1 MFKALQKLFGFD
13 SVKAEGLSEISAIT
27 DMGTAPS
34 TAIERNLLADASDLN
49 DNSPETGF
57 ASDNIL
63 AGIQDEWRVG
73 NWENLTQVKF
83 ETINNHPERA
93 KLAVLVAAG
102 YLQLGNKTY
111 AQQLI
116 DAASQWHCDRLFLF
130 RILISGVYNT
140 LGKTESL
147 INHNDRALNFF
158 AAALNGIDTDE
169 EPDYRDRINTE
180 LKRLGISWRS
190 DVVSETEIH
199 FHNRAVKKPT
209 SKPIVRVIHHF
220 SCTGGTLFSKC
231 LAAQPDTVLLSEIDP
246 FSRLG
251 LSKPQNPTF
260 QPRDIISILHQSD
273 GAFDRELIK
282 DIFCNDI
289 GLILEQLSKTNK
301 CLILREHTHSIYLTG
316 DKARNEVL
324 LDNILS
330 EHYLV
335 KSIVTVRNPIDSYL
349 SLRENKWLHFSPPN
363 FDEYCIRYLNF
374 LRDHANVKTFRYED
388 FVKQSNKIMFDMCR
402 ELSIR
407 FDPGFTDTFSQFKLT
422 GDSGRKGD
430 IISERP
436 RRAYDL
442 NFVNEVNNSANFKEV
457 CKLLS
462 YDDNIA
468 LQ

>member
-13 SVKAEGLSEISAIT
+13 SANATELTEINAIT
-27 DMGTAPS
+27 DINTATS
-34 TAIERNLLADASDLN
+34 ASIERNSLEGTGYLN
-49 DNSPETGF
+49 DNSPEIGF
-57 ASDNIL
+57 VSDNSL
-63 AGIQDEWRVG
+63 DKIQNEWRAG
-73 NWENLTQVKF
+73 NWENLTRIKI

-102 YLQLGNKTY
+102 HLQLGDKTY
-111 AQQLI
+111 ARQLI

-130 RILISGVYNT
+130 KILISGVCNT
-140 LGKTESL
+140 LGKAESL
-147 INHNDRALNFF
+147 INNTDRTLNLFAQALS
-158 AAALNGIDTDE
+158 GIDTDE
-169 EPDYRDRINTE
+169 EPDYRERINNE
-180 LKRLGISWRS
+180 LKRIGLSGQS
-190 DVVSETEIH
+190 DIVSETEIH
-199 FHNRAVKKPT
+199 FHNLSVSKQT
-209 SKPIVRVIHHF
+209 SRPIVRVIHHF

-251 LSKPQNPTF
+251 LNKPQNPTF

-273 GAFDRELIK
+273 GVFDRELIK

-289 GLILEQLSKTNK
+289 GLILEQLLKTNK
-301 CLILREHTHSIYLTG
+301 SLILREHTHSIYLTG

-324 LDNILS
+324 LDDILR
-330 EHYLV
+330 EHYNV

-349 SLRENKWLHFSPPN
+349 SLRENKWLHFSPSN

-374 LRDHANVKTFRYED
+374 LHDHANVKIFRYED
-388 FVKQSNKIMFDMCR
+388 FIKQSNKIMFDICR
-402 ELSIR
+402 ELCIR
-407 FDPGFTDTFSQFKLT
+407 FDPSFTSTFSRFTLT

-442 NFVNEVNNSANFKEV
+442 NFVNEVNSSANFKEV
-457 CKLLS
+457 CKLLN
-462 YDDNIA
+462 YDDSIS